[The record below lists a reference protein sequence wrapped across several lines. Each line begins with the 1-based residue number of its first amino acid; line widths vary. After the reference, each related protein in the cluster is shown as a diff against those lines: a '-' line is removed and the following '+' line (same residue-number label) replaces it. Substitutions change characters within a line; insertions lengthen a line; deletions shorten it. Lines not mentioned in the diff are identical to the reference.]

1 MTLSDRLWQA
11 NQDLTN
17 ACLHHPFVRG
27 IATGTLPPERFAYY
41 VGQDAFFLESF
52 ARSYS
57 VAAAKAPDWEGFST
71 FHHLASGVLD
81 ELRLHGGYAR
91 EWGVDWQTV
100 EPGVATRRYTD
111 FLAAIAWRY
120 EVGVTAAAM
129 APCMRLYLFLG
140 QELAA
145 GGISEHRYAD
155 WICTYGSDEFGSLA
169 QQLEALVD
177 RYGEDTETVR
187 STYRYAMQCEL
198 DFFEAAWQWD
208 VSIQLRE
215 QI

>member
-11 NQDLTN
+11 NQDLAD

-57 VAAAKAPDWEGFST
+57 VAAAKAPDWDGFLA
-71 FHHLASGVLD
+71 FHYLASGVLE
-81 ELRLHGGYAR
+81 ELRLHGGYAK
-91 EWGVDWQTV
+91 EWGVDLQTV
-100 EPGVATRRYTD
+100 EPGSATRHYTD
-111 FLAAIAWRY
+111 FLSAIAWRY

-140 QELAA
+140 KELAK
-145 GGISEHRYAD
+145 GGIPEHRYAD
-155 WICTYGSDEFGSLA
+155 WICTYGSDEFQPLA
-169 QQLEALVD
+169 QQLETLLD
-177 RYGEDTETVR
+177 QYGEDTKIVR

-198 DFFEAAWQWD
+198 AFFEAAWSGN
-208 VSIQLRE
+208 VTSS
-215 QI
+215 